1 MIYSGSLTIL
11 HVKLQDKWL
20 LVGGMRI
27 TKLIMNSQLVDASNS
42 SSGAWRELM
51 DEAGV
56 RRVNIIGSGAFSN
69 SEAEKYIQKM
79 AFAGKLA
86 EYKLSFANNSELSG
100 LFKINHYERS
110 GEMNE
115 IENYVISLE
124 SSANI
129 LFIS

>member
-1 MIYSGSLTIL
+1 MIYSGSLVTL
-11 HVKLQDKWL
+11 HVKLQDQWL
-20 LVGGMRI
+20 VIGGMRV
-27 TKLIMNSQLVDASNS
+27 TKLVMNSQLVDVSNS

-56 RRVNIIGSGAFSN
+56 RKVNIIGSGAFSS
-69 SEAEKYIQKM
+69 SEAEKYIQKL
-79 AFAGKLA
+79 AFVGKLA

-100 LFKINHYERS
+100 LFKINHYERL

-124 SSANI
+124 SSAKI
-129 LFIS
+129 LFKS